1 MSDFL
6 SDQWFEELNERLATG
21 AALPSDA
28 RACQVVV
35 EFEHAPSTLPHALT
49 LTVNEGA
56 RVAPGD
62 SRGADVIL
70 RLSIEDAKALSAG
83 ELDSASALRD
93 GRLKVR
99 GDVNVVVPLAGWLH
113 SALFG

>member
-6 SDQWFEELNERLATG
+6 SDQWFEELNARLVTAPPLPTG
-21 AALPSDA
+21 A

-35 EFEHAPSTLPHALT
+35 EFEGAPATAPHALT
-49 LTVNEGA
+49 LTVGEGA
-56 RVAPGD
+56 RVTPGD
-62 SRGADVIL
+62 SLGADVIL
-70 RLSIEDAKALSAG
+70 RLSVDDARALTAG
-83 ELDSASALRD
+83 ELDSAAALRE

-113 SALFG
+113 TALFA